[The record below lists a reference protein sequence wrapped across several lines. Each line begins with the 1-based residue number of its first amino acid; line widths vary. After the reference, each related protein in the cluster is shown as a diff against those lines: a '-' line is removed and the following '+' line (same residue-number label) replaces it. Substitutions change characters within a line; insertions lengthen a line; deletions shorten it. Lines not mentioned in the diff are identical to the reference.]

1 MSVPEDRTT
10 PAPDDVPAGDAA
22 PATASGDGEDVDG
35 GERSPQ
41 RGRRR
46 RLVYHLGK
54 RGSALLVAAIAAA
67 LVSVLSIDLGPSL
80 RELAEREG
88 GKRLQRPLHIGQ
100 LSVRLLRGE
109 FVLDRLRVEG
119 LTPADAPF
127 FTAERIT
134 IGMPWWWA

>member
-10 PAPDDVPAGDAA
+10 L
-22 PATASGDGEDVDG
+22 SGDGENGDDG
-35 GERSPQ
+35 GERLPR

-46 RLVYHLGK
+46 RLAWHLGK

-134 IGMPWWWA
+134 IGMPWNCVIALGPANLAKIAA